1 MEADS
6 SVPVEIV
13 GLNDVPQA
21 GDTLQA
27 VNDDKFARQL
37 AGKRLRRMKE
47 AAKLTPRLSLDD
59 LFEQIKKGEVKD
71 LNLIIKGD
79 TQGSVEALEDSL
91 LKLSLE
97 EVKIKIIHS
106 GVGAINESDVMLAA
120 ASNAAIVGFNVRPD
134 INARK
139 MAETEKVDIRSYR
152 IIYEAIED
160 MQNCLLYTSRCV

>member
-1 MEADS
+1 MIS
-6 SVPVEIV
+6 
-13 GLNDVPQA
+13 LN
-21 GDTLQA
+21 
-27 VNDDKFARQL
+27 
-37 AGKRLRRMKE
+37 RL
-47 AAKLTPRLSLDD
+47 
-59 LFEQIKKGEVKD
+59 KKGEVKD

-160 MQNCLLYTSRCV
+160 MQNAITGMLDPVYEEVVQGAAEVRQISNHPGSGLLPVHISPMERYYAITKSE